1 MTPTQSASDTEEFRY
16 GAAER
21 YLLAVA
27 VALLWLLC

>member
-1 MTPTQSASDTEEFRY
+1 MKATQSAGNTQEFRY

-27 VALLWLLC
+27 VAV